1 MAGLMGFFKTE
12 QEQRN
17 LREGQEQAG
26 DGARPMNYIKT
37 EPHDPRQAPL
47 EPQQGDL
54 RPQVTPQWQQYGL
67 QQGAP
72 RAPLAPWPG
81 IPGDVREQIAP
92 NRPGSCA
99 GTGVQ
104 SEMGGRLTN
113 PAEFVGSATG
123 ALATGAAQTNGVLKV
138 APYKKAFAVQG
149 NTMAHRQLLKDL
161 GGRWNRPLA
170 AWVYPGPKQEAVVSA
185 LRVAGVAVDVSS
197 RPLESAPPQPTAT
210 APERTPNRAADA
222 VPAAQPGTRH
232 TLSVERY
239 KKALLVKG
247 DTRHVKETLKR
258 LGGKWSGPLG
268 GFIFGGKMK
277 TTQRL
282 LSSLRADS
290 AVTLCVADGVEAPA
304 PERSADLP
312 EAAPQVAAAG
322 HPRPSMDELQAG
334 QPKRTKLEQPPE
346 PVEEWIT
353 PNDPHKPKQPLSAFF
368 LFSKAKRAQV
378 VSERPEMA
386 SQVAEVARLAGAEW
400 KTMDQTERA
409 PYVAMAVRLQC
420 PAALYM

>member
-17 LREGQEQAG
+17 LREGQEQASDARRLAPKHEGGLGLQHRGGQMGWQPHPQTFQRQRDQIDPVPHDDQRAARAEPLASQQAG

-54 RPQVTPQWQQYGL
+54 RPQVTPQWQQYSL

-72 RAPLAPWPG
+72 RGPLAPWPG

-210 APERTPNRAADA
+210 APERTPNHAADA

-304 PERSADLP
+304 PERSAD
-312 EAAPQVAAAG
+312 
-322 HPRPSMDELQAG
+322 
-334 QPKRTKLEQPPE
+334 
-346 PVEEWIT
+346 
-353 PNDPHKPKQPLSAFF
+353 
-368 LFSKAKRAQV
+368 
-378 VSERPEMA
+378 
-386 SQVAEVARLAGAEW
+386 
-400 KTMDQTERA
+400 
-409 PYVAMAVRLQC
+409 
-420 PAALYM
+420 